1 MLSVIWEKKAEPLA
15 VIVACVGGVSGIV
28 ECRIIV
34 QNGLA
39 DFNYFLL

>member
-1 MLSVIWEKKAEPLA
+1 MIWEKKAEPLA
-15 VIVACVGGVSGIV
+15 VIVACVGFKGVGGIV